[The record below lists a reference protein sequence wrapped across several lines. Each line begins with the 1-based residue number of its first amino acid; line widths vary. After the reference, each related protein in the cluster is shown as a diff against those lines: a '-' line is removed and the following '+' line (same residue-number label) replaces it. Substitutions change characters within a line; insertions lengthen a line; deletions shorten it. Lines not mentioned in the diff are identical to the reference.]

1 MEEPEVPVGDGVDAA
16 TEPETESTPTADA
29 MPEVVAAAA
38 KKQRQWNI
46 PDQAALIVVLI
57 AEFVFFSIQSEFF
70 FLYDNQI
77 NILQN
82 VSVIGII
89 AAPATLLLVAGQ
101 VDLSVGSAA
110 GFIGMTMA
118 VAATATTATTT
129 GYGLGLGIAGSLI
142 VAILAAL
149 LVGGIN
155 GFLVTKV
162 GLNSI
167 ITTLG
172 TLAILRG
179 LTKVIGEGQTI
190 RINGFGKLGV
200 TRPLLD
206 IPLPVYLFG
215 AVVILFWFVLRYTVY
230 GRSMYAIG
238 ASPEAARLA
247 GIRVQRMI
255 FIGFILSAMGVALA
269 SLIRL
274 SQIGGASVNAGLG
287 FELSALTAVIL
298 GGASL
303 QGGRG
308 TMLGTVLAV
317 LIIGILSNGL
327 IQLNVAS
334 FWIEVSQGLLLVG
347 AVTFDQ
353 LRIRLTGAD

>member
-1 MEEPEVPVGDGVDAA
+1 MEEPEGPMGESADTVVDETDEVPV
-16 TEPETESTPTADA
+16 
-29 MPEVVAAAA
+29 PEVIATAA
-38 KKQRQWNI
+38 KKQRKWNI
-46 PDQAALIVVLI
+46 PEQTALIVVLV
-57 AEFVFFSIQSEFF
+57 AEFIFFSVQSEFF
-70 FLYDNQI
+70 FRYDNLI
-77 NILQN
+77 NVLQN
-82 VSVIGII
+82 VAVIGII

-110 GFIGMTMA
+110 GFVGMTMA
-118 VAATATTATTT
+118 VATTATDATTT
-129 GYGLGLGIAGSLI
+129 GYGLGLGIAGALV
-142 VAILAAL
+142 VAIFAAL
-149 LVGGIN
+149 LIGSVN
-155 GFLVTKV
+155 GFLVTKI

-190 RINGFGKLGV
+190 RINGFNKLGV
-200 TRPLLD
+200 TRPLFD

-215 AVVILFWFVLRYTVY
+215 AVVIVFWFVLRYTVY

-255 FIGFILSAMGVALA
+255 FIGFILSAAAVALA

-303 QGGRG
+303 SGGRG

-353 LRIRLTGAD
+353 VRIRLTGAD